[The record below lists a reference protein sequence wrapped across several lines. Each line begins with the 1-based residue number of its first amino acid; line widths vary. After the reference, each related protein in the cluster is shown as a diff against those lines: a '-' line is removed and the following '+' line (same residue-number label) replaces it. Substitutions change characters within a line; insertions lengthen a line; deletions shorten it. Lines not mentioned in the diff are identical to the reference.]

1 MELMCDS
8 FLTKQKLLEHIG
20 DGLHMISVKEI
31 YTCLK
36 HSKATCNLFGEK
48 HHIEYFGLMG
58 EIHSF
63 EMKVA
68 PLHIIQESFLTQ
80 TTL

>member
-1 MELMCDS
+1 MI
-8 FLTKQKLLEHIG
+8 FLTKQKTIG
-20 DGLHMISVKEI
+20 THRGWFAHDIGQGYI
-31 YTCLK
+31 YIYM
-36 HSKATCNLFGEK
+36 SKATCNLFGGK
-48 HHIEYFGLMG
+48 HHIKYFGLMG

-80 TTL
+80 TTLKV

>member
-1 MELMCDS
+1 MIF
-8 FLTKQKLLEHIG
+8 FLTKQKTIG
-20 DGLHMISVKEI
+20 THRGWFAHDIGQGDI
-31 YTCLK
+31 YM
-36 HSKATCNLFGEK
+36 SKATFDLFGEN
-48 HHIEYFGLMG
+48 HHIKYFGLMW

-80 TTL
+80 TTLKV